1 MDVQKPFI
9 DQLVGQGRKYLSG
22 SRDVPATGM
31 QGAEGQQ
38 ALHLTAAEWAVRHG
52 LEGWN
57 TGRGH
62 ANPGLVLFTTGID
75 T

>member
-31 QGAEGQQ
+31 QGAEGQ
-38 ALHLTAAEWAVRHG
+38 
-52 LEGWN
+52 
-57 TGRGH
+57 
-62 ANPGLVLFTTGID
+62 
-75 T
+75 